1 MSPSE
6 DAVPS
11 RHNHTPGSV
20 KITMTLFTQDAP
32 PPRTVHFSSSV
43 IGILSEPSLFI
54 QKASRNDATAY
65 IQAAQSIHNLRDKM
79 TGEFI
84 WGRGRARAD
93 WCASR
98 FCGHFLR
105 AQLEAPQ
112 SPLCC
117 RYEILENCLWALVLN
132 YLGITGLHRILFDE
146 YVYTVHSWSAES
158 L

>member
-1 MSPSE
+1 M
-6 DAVPS
+6 
-11 RHNHTPGSV
+11 
-20 KITMTLFTQDAP
+20 ILFTEGAP
-32 PPRTVHFSSSV
+32 PRWTVHLV
-43 IGILSEPSLFI
+43 ISIIGTLSEPSLFI

-65 IQAAQSIHNLRDKM
+65 VQAAQSIHNLRDKM

-112 SPLCC
+112 SPLGC
-117 RYEILENCLWALVLN
+117 RYENLENCPRAIDRKHF
-132 YLGITGLHRILFDE
+132 GITGLHRILFDE
-146 YVYTVHSWSAES
+146 HVYTVHNWSAGS
-158 L
+158 LSYVSTKSITV